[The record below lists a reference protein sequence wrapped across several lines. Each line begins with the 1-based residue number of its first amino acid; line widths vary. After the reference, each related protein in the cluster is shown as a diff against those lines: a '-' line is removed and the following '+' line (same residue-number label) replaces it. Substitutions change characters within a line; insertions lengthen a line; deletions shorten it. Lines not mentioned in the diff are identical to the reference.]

1 MIRNDFLLDLETLLG
16 SVSKIRMLK
25 TLYKLKN
32 IEMSIS
38 SLAKDAGISV
48 NQAKLIVDDYRN
60 LKIIKT
66 RVEGNCIL
74 VALKQDTIYFD
85 LIKAIMQRYIGAHDR
100 LMTEIS
106 KKTKDAWI
114 FGSYA
119 RNELKRDSDIDIL
132 TKETEVVEL
141 SSYFLKD
148 ISVLHPKGIRKD
160 LLKKIRKEG
169 LKVGKD
175 R

>member
-1 MIRNDFLLDLETLLG
+1 MIINDFLLDIEILLG

-60 LKIIKT
+60 LKIIKA

-100 LMTEIS
+100 LMAEIS

-119 RNELKRDSDIDIL
+119 KNDLKKGSDIDIL
-132 TKETEVVEL
+132 TNNSDVTEL

-148 ISVLHPKGIRKD
+148 ISVLRPKDIKKD

-169 LKVGKD
+169 LKVGKG
-175 R
+175 